1 MKIANFFLK
10 KDFFSVILTFFRFF
24 ILSESTFFKIFGL
37 FSAKILILNFQIVV
51 LQHLINLN
59 KLQK

>member
-10 KDFFSVILTFFRFF
+10 KDFFSVILTFLFF
-24 ILSESTFFKIFGL
+24 LEILFLKIFGL